1 MERVETVFECVMCE
15 PDFGLALATQKLCEM
30 AAGTVNP
37 SYWLVNVY
45 DDETDTLLYHI
56 WWEKGMLHTWCAAS
70 GEEDETIFF
79 L

>member
-1 MERVETVFECVMCE
+1 MERVVTKFECVTCE

-30 AAGTVNP
+30 AAGIVSP
-37 SYWLVNVY
+37 SDWWANVH
-45 DDETDTLLYHI
+45 DDETGALLYQT
-56 WWEKGMLHTWCAAS
+56 WFEKGMLHTWCAAS